1 MLLQNIARKSSRALV
16 SLSLA
21 LCAATTISPVV
32 AALTPV
38 TATICQGG
46 IRTPHLTITSPA
58 NHTTTGFATATL
70 TATANWVNSI
80 SIQGGAA
87 PVTILLSNL
96 STETVSLN
104 IPLSPGINTL
114 AIIATGGCP
123 EATDMQSF
131 TLTYDHNTATVSR
144 LASNSRSPALRGTVS
159 LPGARVFLVINGHT
173 YEATNNGD
181 GTWTLPEGAI
191 TPDLVDGSYPVRI
204 YTTNAAGDTIL
215 SDITQPDMLIIDTVP
230 PTGTVTTTSST
241 SRSPAL
247 RGAVDSP
254 FTTILVT
261 INGRTYQAINNG
273 DGTWTLPE
281 GTIAAL
287 ASGTY
292 PITITLTDRAGN
304 TTTIQSTLSIKAN
317 GEFGFILAPNTGFAR
332 VGHVNIPSL
341 YLYLIALASML
352 AVTWRLRHR
361 HTHQTVLPPRRQKT
375 TRTRKHPR

>member
-1 MLLQNIARKSSRALV
+1 MLGAILCIAPPAF
-16 SLSLA
+16 A
-21 LCAATTISPVV
+21 F
-32 AALTPV
+32 TPV
-38 TATICQGG
+38 TGTICQGG
-46 IRTPHLTITSPA
+46 FHTPSITVTAPA
-58 NHTTTGFATATL
+58 NNTSTGL
-70 TATANWVNSI
+70 SSANLSLVAHWTRSVT
-80 SIQGGAA
+80 IQGGAS
-87 PVTILLSNL
+87 PVPTTLGGL
-96 STETVSLN
+96 STETTSISV
-104 IPLSPGINTL
+104 PLAPGANNLT
-114 AIIATGGCP
+114 IIATGGCP
-123 EATDMQSF
+123 ETTDTQSF
-131 TLTYDHNTATVSR
+131 TLTYDQNTATVNR
-144 LASNSRSPALRGTVS
+144 LTSNSRSPTLRGTVS

-181 GTWTLPEGAI
+181 GTWTLPEGVI

-281 GTIAAL
+281 DTIAAL

-304 TTTIQSTLSIKAN
+304 TTTVQSTLSIKAD

-332 VGHVNIPSL
+332 VGQINIPSL
-341 YLYLIALASML
+341 YLYLIALTFMFAI
-352 AVTWRLRHR
+352 TWRVRR
-361 HTHQTVLPPRRQKT
+361 RRTYRAALPPRRQKT